1 MVEVIQEN
9 SELLAMA
16 IWIVLNRYVNNKDR
30 IVEQLEKDVESHDKE
45 IIIFKIDIAL
55 LKQKLGLL

>member
-30 IVEQLEKDVESHDKE
+30 IIEQLEKDVESHDKE